1 MSQNYE
7 EKINSRIAS
16 YQKKLASIK
25 KQKKELN
32 NKTSQLR
39 AKIKDAQ
46 QEYEIKRLQEIAP
59 IAFAA
64 QDVFQDNIP
73 NDRKKARIIFSNIL
87 SDALKWR
94 QEHKEDNSEAEA
106 NSNDEASND
115 VSFYDPNGEK
125 PENN

>member
-1 MSQNYE
+1 MSQNYD
-7 EKINSRIAS
+7 EKINSRIAY

-46 QEYEIKRLQEIAP
+46 QEYEIRRLQEIAP

-64 QDVFQDNIP
+64 QDVFQDSIP

-94 QEHKEDNSEAEA
+94 QEHKEDNSEAET
-106 NSNDEASND
+106 NSNDALFDE
-115 VSFYDPNGEK
+115 PNGEN

>member
-73 NDRKKARIIFSNIL
+73 NDREKARIIFSNIL

-106 NSNDEASND
+106 NSDDEASNN
-115 VSFYDPNGEK
+115 VSFDDPNGEK

>member
-16 YQKKLASIK
+16 YQKKLDSIK

-46 QEYEIKRLQEIAP
+46 QEYEIKRLREIAP

-94 QEHKEDNSEAEA
+94 QEHKENNSEAEA
-106 NSNDEASND
+106 NLNDEASND
-115 VSFYDPNGEK
+115 VSFDDPNGEK

>member
-94 QEHKEDNSEAEA
+94 QEHKEDNNEAEA
-106 NSNDEASND
+106 NSDDEASNN
-115 VSFYDPNGEK
+115 VSFDDPNGEK

>member
-16 YQKKLASIK
+16 YQKKLDSIK

-32 NKTSQLR
+32 NKTLQLR

-46 QEYEIKRLQEIAP
+46 QEYEIKRLREIAP

-94 QEHKEDNSEAEA
+94 QEHKKDNSEAEA
-106 NSNDEASND
+106 NLNDEASND
-115 VSFYDPNGEK
+115 VSFDDPNGEK

>member
-46 QEYEIKRLQEIAP
+46 QEYEIKRLQAIAP

-73 NDRKKARIIFSNIL
+73 NDREKARIIFSNIL

-94 QEHKEDNSEAEA
+94 QEHKEDNSEAKA
-106 NSNDEASND
+106 NLDKDVSND
-115 VSFYDPNGEK
+115 VPFDNPNGENPK
-125 PENN
+125 NN

>member
-106 NSNDEASND
+106 NLDDEASNN
-115 VSFYDPNGEK
+115 VSFDDPNGEK

>member
-106 NSNDEASND
+106 NLNDEASND
-115 VSFYDPNGEK
+115 VPFDDPNGEK

>member
-16 YQKKLASIK
+16 YQKKLDSIK

-46 QEYEIKRLQEIAP
+46 QEYEIKRLREIAP

-106 NSNDEASND
+106 NLNDEASND
-115 VSFYDPNGEK
+115 VSFDDPNSEK

>member
-46 QEYEIKRLQEIAP
+46 QEYEIRRLQEIAP

-64 QDVFQDNIP
+64 QDVFQDSIP
-73 NDRKKARIIFSNIL
+73 NDRKKARIIFSSIL

-94 QEHKEDNSEAEA
+94 QEHKEDSSEAET
-106 NSNDEASND
+106 NSNDEVSND
-115 VSFYDPNGEK
+115 ALFDEPNGEN

>member
-115 VSFYDPNGEK
+115 VPSDDPNGEK

>member
-94 QEHKEDNSEAEA
+94 QEHKEDNSEVEA
-106 NSNDEASND
+106 NLNDEASND
-115 VSFYDPNGEK
+115 VPFDDPNGEK

>member
-94 QEHKEDNSEAEA
+94 QEHKENNSEAEA

-115 VSFYDPNGEK
+115 VSFDDPNGEK

>member
-106 NSNDEASND
+106 NSDDEASNN
-115 VSFYDPNGEK
+115 VSFDDPNGEK

>member
-16 YQKKLASIK
+16 YQKKLDSIK

-46 QEYEIKRLQEIAP
+46 QEYEIKRLREIAP

-106 NSNDEASND
+106 NLNDEASND
-115 VSFYDPNGEK
+115 VSFDDPNGEK
-125 PENN
+125 TENN

>member
-16 YQKKLASIK
+16 YQKKLDSIK

-46 QEYEIKRLQEIAP
+46 QEYEIKRLREIAP

-106 NSNDEASND
+106 NLNDEASND
-115 VSFYDPNGEK
+115 VSFDDPNGEK

>member
-106 NSNDEASND
+106 NSDDEASDD
-115 VSFYDPNGEK
+115 VPSDDPNGEK

>member
-106 NSNDEASND
+106 NSDDESSNV
-115 VSFYDPNGEK
+115 VSFDDPNGEK

>member
-7 EKINSRIAS
+7 EKTNSRIAS
-16 YQKKLASIK
+16 YQKKLDLIK
-25 KQKKELN
+25 EQKKELN

-39 AKIKDAQ
+39 AKIKTAQ
-46 QEYEIKRLQEIAP
+46 QEYEIKRLRAIAP

-73 NDRKKARIIFSNIL
+73 NNREKARLIFSNIL

-94 QEHKEDNSEAEA
+94 QEHKEDSNEA
-106 NSNDEASND
+106 NAKSNDEALSNVPFD
-115 VSFYDPNGEK
+115 DPNGEN

>member
-106 NSNDEASND
+106 NSDDEASNN
-115 VSFYDPNGEK
+115 VSFDNPNGEK
-125 PENN
+125 PANN

>member
-106 NSNDEASND
+106 NSDDEASNK
-115 VSFYDPNGEK
+115 VSFDDPNGEK

>member
-106 NSNDEASND
+106 NSDDEASND
-115 VSFYDPNGEK
+115 VSFDDPIGEM

>member
-16 YQKKLASIK
+16 YQKKLDSIK

-46 QEYEIKRLQEIAP
+46 QEYEIKRLREIAP

-106 NSNDEASND
+106 NLNDEASND
-115 VSFYDPNGEK
+115 VSFDNSNGEK

>member
-46 QEYEIKRLQEIAP
+46 QEYEIRRLQEIAP

-64 QDVFQDNIP
+64 QDVFQDSIP
-73 NDRKKARIIFSNIL
+73 NDRKKARIIFSSIL

-115 VSFYDPNGEK
+115 ALFDEPNGEN

>member
-73 NDRKKARIIFSNIL
+73 NDREKARIIFSNIL

-94 QEHKEDNSEAEA
+94 QEHKEDNNEAEA
-106 NSNDEASND
+106 NSDDEASNN
-115 VSFYDPNGEK
+115 VSFDDPNGEK

>member
-106 NSNDEASND
+106 NLNNEASND
-115 VSFYDPNGEK
+115 VQFDDPNGEK

>member
-16 YQKKLASIK
+16 YQKKLDSIK

-46 QEYEIKRLQEIAP
+46 QEYEIKRLREIAP

-106 NSNDEASND
+106 NSDDDASND
-115 VSFYDPNGEK
+115 VSFDDPNGEK

>member
-73 NDRKKARIIFSNIL
+73 NDREKARIIFSNIL

-106 NSNDEASND
+106 NLNDEASND
-115 VSFYDPNGEK
+115 VPFDDPNGEK

>member
-16 YQKKLASIK
+16 YQKKLDSIK

-46 QEYEIKRLQEIAP
+46 QEYEIKRLREIAP

-106 NSNDEASND
+106 NSDDEASND
-115 VSFYDPNGEK
+115 VSFDDPNGEK

>member
-7 EKINSRIAS
+7 EKINNRIAS
-16 YQKKLASIK
+16 YQKKLASIR

-46 QEYEIKRLQEIAP
+46 QEYEIKRLKAIAP

-73 NDRKKARIIFSNIL
+73 NDREKARIIFSNIL

-94 QEHKEDNSEAEA
+94 QEHKEDNNETEA
-106 NSNDEASND
+106 NPNDEALND
-115 VSFYDPNGEK
+115 VPSDNPNGEK

>member
-106 NSNDEASND
+106 NSDDETSNN
-115 VSFYDPNGEK
+115 VSFDDPNGEK

>member
-16 YQKKLASIK
+16 YQKKLDSIK

-106 NSNDEASND
+106 NSDDEASNN
-115 VSFYDPNGEK
+115 VSFDDPNGEK

>member
-115 VSFYDPNGEK
+115 VSFDDPNDKK

>member
-94 QEHKEDNSEAEA
+94 QEHKEDNSEAEV
-106 NSNDEASND
+106 NSNDKASNNIPFD
-115 VSFYDPNGEK
+115 DPNGEK
-125 PENN
+125 PEK

>member
-46 QEYEIKRLQEIAP
+46 QEYEIKRLQAIAP

-73 NDRKKARIIFSNIL
+73 NDREKARIIFSNIL

-106 NSNDEASND
+106 NSDDEASNN
-115 VSFYDPNGEK
+115 VSFDDPNGEK

>member
-94 QEHKEDNSEAEA
+94 QEHKEDNSEAEV
-106 NSNDEASND
+106 NSNDKASNNIPFD
-115 VSFYDPNGEK
+115 DPNGKKSEK
-125 PENN
+125 

>member
-16 YQKKLASIK
+16 YQKKLDSIK

-46 QEYEIKRLQEIAP
+46 QEYEIKRLREIAP

-106 NSNDEASND
+106 NLNDEASND
-115 VSFYDPNGEK
+115 VSFDNPNGEK

>member
-106 NSNDEASND
+106 NSDDEASNNA
-115 VSFYDPNGEK
+115 SFDDPNGEK

>member
-94 QEHKEDNSEAEA
+94 QEHKEDNSEAKA
-106 NSNDEASND
+106 NSDDETSNN
-115 VSFYDPNGEK
+115 VSFDDPNGEK

>member
-106 NSNDEASND
+106 NSDDEASND
-115 VSFYDPNGEK
+115 VPFNDPNGEK